1 MQALLTY
8 VEIVTK
14 PDQECVTSSEIDH
27 VMKGCKLAG
36 LRLPS
41 TTFVE
46 LAVLYSEECV
56 EREAAAESLNVLK
69 SDSGIF
75 TK

>member
-1 MQALLTY
+1 MQALLAY

-27 VMKGCKLAG
+27 VEKGCELAG

-41 TTFVE
+41 TTSVE
-46 LAVLYSEECV
+46 LAVLDSEDCV
-56 EREAAAESLNVLK
+56 EREAVADSLNVLK